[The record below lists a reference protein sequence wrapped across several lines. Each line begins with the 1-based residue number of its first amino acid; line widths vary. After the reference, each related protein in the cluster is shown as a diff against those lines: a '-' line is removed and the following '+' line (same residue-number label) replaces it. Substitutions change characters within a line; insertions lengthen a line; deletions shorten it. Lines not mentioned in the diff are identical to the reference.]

1 LVYPWPCGDL
11 PVRAGKQCIMHAK
24 KVYIIIVNYQNW
36 EDTRDCISS
45 VLASSYQ
52 SFTILV
58 VDNNSGNNS
67 LQQLDEEFGHAG
79 DTRLV
84 SSRAFAGLYNEG
96 PLSKIVFI
104 QNEKNE
110 GFGAANNLV
119 LQYVLQAE
127 AYLWLLNPDMIVAPD
142 TLQELVTFAAQ
153 QPVNKIIGAV
163 VKSCYQKSSVLFYGG
178 GRINFNTGTV
188 KMNKN
193 PGASQQL
200 DYISGASL
208 FTHCSVFKRMGML
221 PENYFLYWE
230 ETDWCYSAKQNNI
243 DMVVC
248 PTAVCFDKISTVI
261 GKGFLAHYYYT
272 RNGLFFIAKFR
283 KDKINSVL
291 FAAGLRWLKRIFLLQ
306 WGQARGVGRGI
317 LDYLRNKYH
326 AIE

>member
-1 LVYPWPCGDL
+1 MQV
-11 PVRAGKQCIMHAK
+11 K

-52 SFTILV
+52 NFTILV

-67 LQQLDEEFGHAG
+67 LQQLNEEFRHAA
-79 DTRLV
+79 DTRLA
-84 SSRAFAGLYNEG
+84 SSGEFAGLYNEG
-96 PLSKIVFI
+96 ALSKIVFI

-110 GFGAANNLV
+110 GFAAANNLA
-119 LQYVLQAE
+119 LQYIQQAE

-142 TLQELVTFAAQ
+142 TLQEFVTFAEKE
-153 QPVNKIIGAV
+153 PVNKIIGAV
-163 VKSCYQKSSVLFYGG
+163 VKSFYQKGAVLFYGG

-188 KMNKN
+188 KMIKD
-193 PGASQQL
+193 PDESQQL

-208 FTHCSVFKRMGML
+208 FTHCSAFKKMGML
-221 PENYFLYWE
+221 PDNYFLYWE
-230 ETDWCYSAKQNNI
+230 ETDWCYSAKQNNNI
-243 DMVVC
+243 GLVVC

-272 RNGLFFIAKFR
+272 RNGLFFIAKYR
-283 KDKINSVL
+283 KDKINRVL

-306 WGQARGVGRGI
+306 WGQARGVSRGI
-317 LDYLRNKYH
+317 SDYLKNKYH